1 MRKMRV
7 ALVALVVASL
17 AACVPS
23 PSASAGD
30 VLVPLDPVPYVLEV
44 PESLGARLSTRV
56 LQDTT
61 FAAQAA
67 ADGALAAVELV
78 FTADDGTE
86 STFLVAYEFP
96 DHVYDAL
103 QAPDAPPP
111 YGDEIIR
118 RDGRVLSVAGPFDI
132 PFDPTSADGQAWAAL
147 FPLTRDLTS
156 YQREP

>member
-1 MRKMRV
+1 MRTMRV
-7 ALVALVVASL
+7 ALAAAVIASL
-17 AACVPS
+17 AACAPS

-61 FAAQAA
+61 FAAQAE

-103 QAPDAPPP
+103 QEPDAPPP

-118 RDGRVLSVAGPFDI
+118 RDGRVLSVAGPFDM